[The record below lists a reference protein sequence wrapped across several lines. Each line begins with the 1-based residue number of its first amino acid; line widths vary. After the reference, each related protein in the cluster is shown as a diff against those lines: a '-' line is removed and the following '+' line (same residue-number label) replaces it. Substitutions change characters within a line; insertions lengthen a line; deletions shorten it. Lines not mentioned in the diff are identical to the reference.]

1 MLRMTS
7 YDNRSI
13 DERFAAIGVAYEQY
27 VERLRVLNRL
37 RSRREK
43 KSDPDHAAQLAEARR
58 LVEEAYQRWLA
69 LARPDLVAAQRSEDG
84 RGGRS

>member
-7 YDNRSI
+7 YDDRSI
-13 DERFAAIGVAYEQY
+13 DERFAAIGAAYEQY
-27 VERLRVLNRL
+27 VERLRVLNGL

-43 KSDPDHAAQLAEARR
+43 KTEPDYAARLADARR

-69 LARPDLVAAQRSEDG
+69 LARPDLLSAQRSEDG
-84 RGGRS
+84 PGGRS